1 MFQHFQHKKWYL
13 RVIKLQNEV
22 HVPWVYVL
30 IYYVACGLSDPFKRK
45 FYLPDNMNMQL
56 IKTKIY
62 FRVNQLT
69 KEIFSTN
76 ICCWPMQHLNAST
89 SIVNTHYQ
97 LLTVFLL
104 GSCWFKSKTLSGS
117 NWCRFGLFQDWKQ
130 QIRLAHI
137 QDY

>member
-1 MFQHFQHKKWYL
+1 MFQHFSTQKWYL

-62 FRVNQLT
+62 FWVNQLT

-76 ICCWPMQHLNAST
+76 ICCWPMQHLNASST
-89 SIVNTHYQ
+89 IVNTHY
-97 LLTVFLL
+97 
-104 GSCWFKSKTLSGS
+104 
-117 NWCRFGLFQDWKQ
+117 
-130 QIRLAHI
+130 
-137 QDY
+137 